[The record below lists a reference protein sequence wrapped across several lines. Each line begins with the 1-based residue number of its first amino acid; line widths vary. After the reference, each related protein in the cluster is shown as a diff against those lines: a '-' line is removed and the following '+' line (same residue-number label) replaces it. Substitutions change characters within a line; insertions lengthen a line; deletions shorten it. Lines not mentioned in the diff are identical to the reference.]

1 MENYKTLKAA
11 GKASVSKDGDI
22 LQTVK
27 KSYDVDTGS
36 ESSVAN
42 SITLDAVSVLIE
54 TCKTNVSR
62 EESRLVEL
70 EQLET
75 DLKAL

>member
-1 MENYKTLKAA
+1 MENYKTLKAS
-11 GKASVSKDGDI
+11 GKVSVSKDGDD

-27 KSYDVDTGS
+27 KVYDNDTGA
-36 ESSVAN
+36 ESTVTEVCSLSKVKAEID
-42 SITLDAVSVLIE
+42 SCKMYITSMQAKQADW
-54 TCKTNVSR
+54 
-62 EESRLVEL
+62 

>member
-11 GKASVSKDGDI
+11 GKVSVSKDGDD

-27 KSYDVDTGS
+27 KVYDADTGE
-36 ESSVAN
+36 ESSVTS
-42 SITLDAVSVLIE
+42 SITLDKAAALVA
-54 TCKTNVSR
+54 TCKSNISR
-62 EESRLVEL
+62 EQARLVEL

>member
-11 GKASVSKDGDI
+11 GKVSVSKDGNV

-27 KSYDVDTGS
+27 KVYDANTGE
-36 ESSVAN
+36 ESTVTSP
-42 SITLDAVSVLIE
+42 ITLDKAADLIT
-54 TCKTNVSR
+54 TCKSNISR
-62 EESRLVEL
+62 EQARLVEL

>member
-11 GKASVSKDGDI
+11 GKVSVSKDGNV

-27 KSYDVDTGS
+27 KVYDADTGA
-36 ESSVAN
+36 ESTVTKSTTLKDVA
-42 SITLDAVSVLIE
+42 SLIS
-54 TCKTNVSR
+54 TCKSNISR
-62 EESRLVEL
+62 EETRLVEL

>member
-11 GKASVSKDGDI
+11 GKVSVSKDGDD

-27 KSYDVDTGS
+27 KVYDPDTGE
-36 ESSVAN
+36 ESSVTS
-42 SITLDAVSVLIE
+42 SITLDEAAVLVA
-54 TCKTNVSR
+54 TCKSNISR
-62 EESRLVEL
+62 EQARLVEL
-70 EQLET
+70 EQLEK

>member
-11 GKASVSKDGDI
+11 GKVSVSKDAGV

-27 KSYDVDTGS
+27 KVYDADTGE
-36 ESSVAN
+36 ESTVTS
-42 SITLDAVSVLIE
+42 SITLVKAADLIA
-54 TCKTNVSR
+54 TCKSNISR
-62 EESRLVEL
+62 EQSRLVEL
-70 EQLET
+70 EELEK

>member
-1 MENYKTLKAA
+1 MENYKTLKTA
-11 GKASVSKDGDI
+11 GKVSVSKDGDV

-27 KSYDVDTGS
+27 KVYDADTGE
-36 ESSVAN
+36 ESTVTS
-42 SITLDAVSVLIE
+42 SITLTKAADLIA
-54 TCKTNVSR
+54 TCKSNISR
-62 EESRLVEL
+62 EQARLVEL

>member
-11 GKASVSKDGDI
+11 GKVSVSKDGDV

-27 KSYDVDTGS
+27 KIYDADTGA
-36 ESSVAN
+36 ESVVTEVCSLLKIKAEID
-42 SITLDAVSVLIE
+42 SCKMYITNMQDKQVDW
-54 TCKTNVSR
+54 
-62 EESRLVEL
+62 

>member
-1 MENYKTLKAA
+1 MENYKTLKAS
-11 GKASVSKDGDI
+11 GKVSVSKDGDD

-27 KSYDVDTGS
+27 KVSDNDTGA
-36 ESSVAN
+36 ESTVKK
-42 SITLDAVSVLIE
+42 SITLSHVASLIS
-54 TCKTNVSR
+54 TCKSNIST